1 MKTKSSTELK
11 QGGPTHHLLEQNA
24 SGTGATLL
32 QVTLLLSGLT
42 WLGAHKVL
50 EPKWLRICLLLVV
63 CCVLCVALL
72 PP

>member
-1 MKTKSSTELK
+1 MKTMSSTELK

-42 WLGAHKVL
+42 WLGAHKV
-50 EPKWLRICLLLVV
+50 P
-63 CCVLCVALL
+63 
-72 PP
+72 